1 MPISTKLAVCHNRRI
16 SSNKVFLGKAR
27 RGKNSTG
34 WFYGFKLF
42 LVVNGIARFGAIT
55 ILLFNGLL
63 MTAGF
68 IIVISFPFVF
78 LASVGF
84 SLIGLGSSIIVP
96 IVYSP
101 AGKSLRMSAGY
112 ACLNHYGWLYRL
124 SIISINYRTLSD
136 RFGMQTAFGVL
147 ITMSLSASILAIGL
161 IGNWWLGDTLVANLD

>member
-1 MPISTKLAVCHNRRI
+1 MPISTKLSVCHNRCI
-16 SSNKVFLGKAR
+16 NSNKVFLGKAR
-27 RGKNSTG
+27 RGKTSTR

-124 SIISINYRTLSD
+124 SIISINYRDLVRPVWNADCFWSSDYNVSLRFNISD
-136 RFGMQTAFGVL
+136 R
-147 ITMSLSASILAIGL
+147 I
-161 IGNWWLGDTLVANLD
+161 DRKLVVG